1 MPTHTGTTPSPD
13 EIEAHCARKEADRRS
28 PFARAF
34 NLPDIYGLP
43 PSEIAAHEA
52 RIEAH
57 RIRVAKE
64 ERECIAKMPLED
76 VTVADLEAFG
86 VDYRTI
92 SILEHAGLIL
102 LGDVLSYTEEQLCSI
117 PSMGPTAVKKVI
129 RACRRVLRLLRG

>member
-1 MPTHTGTTPSPD
+1 MGTTPSPD
-13 EIEAHCARKEADRRS
+13 EIEAHCARPSGHDWSTPYARTHS
-28 PFARAF
+28 P
-34 NLPDIYGLP
+34 DGYGLP

-92 SILEHAGLIL
+92 SIMEHAGIIL

-117 PSMGPTAVKKVI
+117 PSMGPTAVKKVV
-129 RACRRVLRLLRG
+129 RACRRVLRLLRS